1 MKTKIYACYGILG
14 HEKEIVYSVT
24 PTDIC
29 DEITVEIPES
39 VKPYV
44 TVTGSIAV
52 VVPFFTGDT
61 VFPCAL
67 EEVLYTGADGE
78 PTLKAFGWYYKLKR
92 IVEGE

>member
-1 MKTKIYACYGILG
+1 MKTEIYACYGIFG

-29 DEITVEIPES
+29 DKITVEIPES

-44 TVTGSIAV
+44 TVTGGIAV
-52 VVPFFTGDT
+52 VVPFLTGDT

-67 EEVLYTGADGE
+67 EEVLHTGADGE

-92 IVEGE
+92 VLEGE

>member
-1 MKTKIYACYGILG
+1 MKTKIYACYGVLG

-52 VVPFFTGDT
+52 VVPFFDGRHG
-61 VFPCAL
+61 FPLRSGRSA
-67 EEVLYTGADGE
+67 THWRGRRTDA
-78 PTLKAFGWYYKLKR
+78 
-92 IVEGE
+92 

>member
-1 MKTKIYACYGILG
+1 MKTKIYACYGILR

-52 VVPFFTGDT
+52 VVPFLTGDT
-61 VFPCAL
+61 VFPAL
-67 EEVLYTGADGE
+67 WKKCYTPARTE
-78 PTLKAFGWYYKLKR
+78 NRRLKPLAGTTNLS
-92 IVEGE
+92 I